1 MRTTLYTP
9 GYDAMVRRAKRRR
22 KARGERKERLYA
34 KVCAASPAVAQE
46 LTMAQVYALIVAT
59 NTSWNP
65 HWLKAHPEEEG
76 GPKDVRVVS
85 VFAGLSEHTL
95 ESLVRKG
102 LAEWYTV
109 SPVGHER
116 PENEHRQRIQ
126 LTAKGLAWG
135 RKLREL
141 ASDERGVKHG
151 G

>member
-34 KVCAASPAVAQE
+34 KVCEASPAVKDE
-46 LTMAQVYALIVAT
+46 LTMAQVYALIVGV
-59 NTSWNP
+59 NTSWNA

-76 GPKDVRVVS
+76 GPKDVRTVS

-95 ESLVRKG
+95 RSLIRKG
-102 LAEWYTV
+102 LAVEFTHN
-109 SPVGHER
+109 PVTGQER
-116 PENEHRQRIQ
+116 TADGFRVQ
-126 LTAKGLAWG
+126 LTDKGLAWG

-141 ASDERGVKHG
+141 AS
-151 G
+151 